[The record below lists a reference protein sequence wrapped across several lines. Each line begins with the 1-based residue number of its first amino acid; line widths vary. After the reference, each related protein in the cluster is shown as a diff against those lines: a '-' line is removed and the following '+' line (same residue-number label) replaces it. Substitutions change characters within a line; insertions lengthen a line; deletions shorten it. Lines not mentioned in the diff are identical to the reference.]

1 MYAVTQ
7 PLRPSV
13 AGLALPC
20 GMIHSVT
27 HRHRLQAVV
36 GDQGLVQVFH
46 CAVEAG
52 VVEEGAPAVQ
62 HQHSRA
68 LFEAE

>member
-13 AGLALPC
+13 TGLPLPC
-20 GMIHSVT
+20 RMVHCIT
-27 HRHRLQAVV
+27 NRHRLQAVV

-46 CAVEAG
+46 RAVEAG

-62 HQHSRA
+62 HKHSRA